1 MNWTMPST
9 QIPNVTVSQTVGQL
23 AENVQNIALET
34 NQSNTTG
41 GLHVSQ
47 SLNASAKS

>member
-1 MNWTMPST
+1 MNWIMPST

-34 NQSNTTG
+34 NQSNTG